1 MRARRAERCGA
12 VQDINT
18 PDAQEPGAAAQ
29 GFLRCYFC
37 LQEAGDEE
45 SIHPSLPPR
54 ALLAAGRAQGQ
65 RLEAGHVLPL
75 ALSFLLAHCCCCK
88 EMQAGERS
96 CLRVMGRAVGRSIG
110 AQGTCL
116 EHGLI

>member
-1 MRARRAERCGA
+1 MHRNPGPQRRASYAAIFARRKLGMRRA
-12 VQDINT
+12 
-18 PDAQEPGAAAQ
+18 
-29 GFLRCYFC
+29 
-37 LQEAGDEE
+37 
-45 SIHPSLPPR
+45 SLPPSLSPS

-65 RLEAGHVLPL
+65 CLEAGHVLPL